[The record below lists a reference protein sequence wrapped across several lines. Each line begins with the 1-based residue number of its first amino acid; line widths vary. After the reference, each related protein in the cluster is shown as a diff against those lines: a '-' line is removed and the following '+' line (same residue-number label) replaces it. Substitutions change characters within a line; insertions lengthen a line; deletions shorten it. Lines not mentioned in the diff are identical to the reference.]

1 MLNSIR
7 SKSGGGSVVRIILV
21 FLLLYTVSGC
31 ASGERGYFIDEDV
44 EINLLR
50 RIAVLPF
57 ENNTQTKFV
66 ESRMRDVITTEIL
79 SRGIFDVVADGDVR
93 RFLKDEVNGKPEA
106 VDAKI
111 ARRMGSELGV
121 EAFMTGSVDIYNEN
135 RNGSYT
141 YPVVAVTLR
150 LLDVRNNKIIW
161 QASSSETGY
170 GTWSRIFGFASEDFN
185 QVSFRL
191 AKKHLSSLSEE

>member
-1 MLNSIR
+1 MLNLIKL
-7 SKSGGGSVVRIILV
+7 KSGYGTVIRV
-21 FLLLYTVSGC
+21 FLVLLLLLACVGC
-31 ASGERGYFIDEDV
+31 ASEKTFFLDEDV

-57 ENNTQTKFV
+57 SNHTQTKFV
-66 ESRMRDVITTEIL
+66 ENRMRDVITTEIL
-79 SRGIFDVVADGDVR
+79 SRGLFDVVADGDVK

-121 EAFMTGSVDIYNEN
+121 EAFMTGSVDIYDEN
-135 RNGSYT
+135 RNGTYT

-170 GTWSRIFGFASEDFN
+170 GTWSRILGFASEDFN

-191 AKKHLSSLSEE
+191 AEKILSSLSEE

>member
-7 SKSGGGSVVRIILV
+7 FKSGGGSVVRIVLV
-21 FLLLYTVSGC
+21 FLLLLTVFGC

-191 AKKHLSSLSEE
+191 AEKVLSSLSEE

>member
-1 MLNSIR
+1 MKIIR
-7 SKSGGGSVVRIILV
+7 QCRLLKFLPKVVLV
-21 FLLLYTVSGC
+21 GLLLLLVSGC
-31 ASGERGYFIDEDV
+31 ATKRNFYLDENV

-57 ENNTQTKFV
+57 ANHTQTKFV

-79 SRGIFDVVADGDVR
+79 SLGLFDVVADGNIR
-93 RFLKDEVNGKPEA
+93 RFLKDEVSGKADA
-106 VDAKI
+106 VDTKV
-111 ARRMGSELGV
+111 ARKMGRELEV
-121 EAFMTGSVDIYNEN
+121 EAFMTGAVDIYDEN

-161 QASSSETGY
+161 QATASESGY
-170 GTWSRIFGFASEDFN
+170 GTWSRIFGFASDDFN

-191 AKKHLSSLSEE
+191 AQKVLATLIVE

>member
-1 MLNSIR
+1 MLNLIR
-7 SKSGGGSVVRIILV
+7 LKSGGGSAVRIILV
-21 FLLLYTVSGC
+21 LLLLYTVSGC

-191 AKKHLSSLSEE
+191 AEKVLSSLSEE

>member
-1 MLNSIR
+1 MLNLIE
-7 SKSGGGSVVRIILV
+7 SKSGYGSILRLVLVVAA
-21 FLLLYTVSGC
+21 LLSFTAC
-31 ASGERGYFIDEDV
+31 ASEKAYFLDEDV
-44 EINLLR
+44 EINLLQ

-57 ENNTQTKFV
+57 ANHTQTKFV
-66 ESRMRDVITTEIL
+66 ENRMRDVITTEIL
-79 SRGIFDVVADGDVR
+79 SRGLFDVVADGDVK
-93 RFLKDEVNGKPEA
+93 RFLKDEVNGKAEA

-111 ARRMGSELGV
+111 ARRMGTELGV
-121 EAFMTGSVDIYNEN
+121 EAFMTGSVDIYDEN
-135 RNGSYT
+135 RNGTYT

-170 GTWSRIFGFASEDFN
+170 GTWSRILGFASEDFN

-191 AKKHLSSLSEE
+191 AEKILSSLSEE